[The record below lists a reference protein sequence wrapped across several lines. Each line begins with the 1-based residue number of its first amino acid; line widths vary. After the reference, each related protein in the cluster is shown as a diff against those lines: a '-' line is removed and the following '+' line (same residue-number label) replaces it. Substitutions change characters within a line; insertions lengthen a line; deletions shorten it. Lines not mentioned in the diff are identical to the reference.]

1 MPRSK
6 PNHISFLLK
15 KKSSAAHELIQHSIK
30 LQYLEQ
36 LVQDSLPKNLSAHC
50 KMANY
55 RDNKLVLHVDS
66 AIWSSKLRFHI
77 PTMEYELKGHH
88 EFSQLQHVTIKTKP
102 NYTRHEPSTLQ
113 KASMTK
119 STADL
124 LNNLADYVTNEDLAA
139 ALRKLSRHGEEG

>member
-15 KKSSAAHELIQHSIK
+15 KKSSAAHGLIQHSIK

-36 LVQDSLPKNLSAHC
+36 LVQDSLPKSLSAHC

-55 RDNKLVLHVDS
+55 SGNRLVLHVDS

-77 PTMEYELKGHH
+77 PTMEYELKEHH
-88 EFSQLQHVTIKTKP
+88 EFSQLKQIIIKTKP
-102 NYTRHEPSTLQ
+102 SYNRHEPAMRQ

-119 STADL
+119 NTADV
-124 LNNLADYVTNEDLAA
+124 LNNLADYVTNEELAR
-139 ALRKLSRHGEEG
+139 ALRKLSRHGEGR